1 MEKRKMCEKCKNIG
15 IIVTGNNDLPCDC
28 PAGNKALFN
37 QCGVKGP
44 VTGAELRR
52 HFFNG
57 SPEPIEIGKGGML
70 ASSLPG
76 RILKKVRKA
85 KVLMAALGIN
95 GVRFNLDL
103 PTAEQ
108 VDKLLFI
115 LQELR
120 VAKKSK
126 NFSWFN
132 L

>member
-57 SPEPIEIGKGGML
+57 SPEPIEIEKGGML
-70 ASSLPG
+70 T
-76 RILKKVRKA
+76 R
-85 KVLMAALGIN
+85 
-95 GVRFNLDL
+95 
-103 PTAEQ
+103 
-108 VDKLLFI
+108 
-115 LQELR
+115 
-120 VAKKSK
+120 K
-126 NFSWFN
+126 NFEKGQKGKGLNGSSWYQWCTI
-132 L
+132 